1 MHNQQGEAFAF
12 VWADVG
18 LGEAVFELADLVVFE
33 LGDEFGDAV
42 LELLLF
48 FGAAVG
54 EVFLVLQGV
63 AEDVVYGVGVGGRG
77 VVIDGLGGGHAGVAA
92 VAASE

>member
-1 MHNQQGEAFAF
+1 MHNQQGETFAF

-42 LELLLF
+42 LKLLLF

-63 AEDVVYGVGVGGRG
+63 AEDVVYGVGKGGG
-77 VVIDGLGGGHAGVAA
+77 AEVFYGLGGGHAGVAA
-92 VAASE
+92 VAVG